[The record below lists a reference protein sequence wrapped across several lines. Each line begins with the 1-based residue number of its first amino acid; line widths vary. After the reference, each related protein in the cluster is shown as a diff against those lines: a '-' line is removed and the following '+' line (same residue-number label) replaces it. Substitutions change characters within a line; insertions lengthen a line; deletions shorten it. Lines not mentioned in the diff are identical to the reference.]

1 MGESFEAFW
10 KAYPRKV
17 GKLAAQREWQKLR
30 PGAELVATI
39 MASLAWQVEQWDD
52 PQFIPHPRTWL
63 HAGRYLDEPPQRKPA
78 PFKVVGRGEGWR
90 CRHLEHCDHPAMCA
104 LKDAM
109 PETYPVRESA

>member
-10 KAYPRKV
+10 RAYPRKV

-30 PGAELVATI
+30 PDAELVATI

-63 HAGRYLDEPPQRKPA
+63 HAGRYFDEPLSP
-78 PFKVVGRGEGWR
+78 
-90 CRHLEHCDHPAMCA
+90 
-104 LKDAM
+104 
-109 PETYPVRESA
+109 